1 MNLALPS
8 TVTGKRVMI
17 LEDDE
22 DVLGLEEI
30 ILMGEGYNV
39 IPFNHY
45 QSPEYMIDFMPE
57 VILLDVRLGDGYGHL
72 LCKELKDNPNTS
84 NIPVILVSG
93 STNLE
98 HVAEEYFAD
107 SYLSKPFNINE
118 LVDAVKQYD

>member
-1 MNLALPS
+1 
-8 TVTGKRVMI
+8 MI

-22 DVLGLEEI
+22 ELLGLEEK

-45 QSPEYMIDFMPE
+45 QTLEYMIDFRPE

-72 LCKELKDNPNTS
+72 LCQELKSNPNTS

-93 STNLE
+93 SKNLK
-98 HVAEEYFAD
+98 HVAEEYSAD
-107 SYLSKPFNINE
+107 SFLSKPFDVSE
-118 LVDAVKQYD
+118 LVDAVKQFD